1 MTLKQMSRIKR
12 WLLLHGNRHPVELQ
26 AWDLVL
32 TSWVLGLMAVPV
44 LLLTDALVLLPLSLA
59 GFLLP
64 TAYAAVRGRLHRRGR
79 LRCDWL
85 ALL

>member
-12 WLLLHGNRHPVELQ
+12 WLLLHAHRHPVELQ

-32 TSWVLGLMAVPV
+32 MFWVLGLTTVPV
-44 LLLTDALVLLPLSLA
+44 LLLTDTFTLLPLSLL

-64 TAYAAVRGRLHRRGR
+64 SVYAALRGRLHRRGR

-85 ALL
+85 TAL